1 MNIFWRSRTGKE
13 RPPARQ
19 FVASVYKQT
28 KEELME
34 QSTYCSECWHG
45 VRVDDFCGT
54 GDSPS
59 VIECM
64 AQSPDDCPYVEDHY
78 ED

>member
-1 MNIFWRSRTGKE
+1 M
-13 RPPARQ
+13 
-19 FVASVYKQT
+19 T
-28 KEELME
+28 KEELMDR
-34 QSTYCSECWHG
+34 STYCSECWHG